1 MADCRWTET
10 GIIAAWTAGRGVVDL
25 QELDAAEAL
34 AELPL
39 LGLRLHR
46 GVDWKDLRSQAEALN
61 LRPLCDAWE
70 AQLRA
75 LAKEDLVIWEGD
87 HVRLGARGMLMSNG
101 ILQMFV

>member
-1 MADCRWTET
+1 MR
-10 GIIAAWTAGRGVVDL
+10 
-25 QELDAAEAL
+25 
-34 AELPL
+34 
-39 LGLRLHR
+39 R
-46 GVDWKDLRSQAEALN
+46 GVDWGSLRARAEALN
-61 LRPLCDAWE
+61 LKPLCEGWE